1 MFCIK
6 LIIVSA
12 NIIITGKDL
21 IMNHLK
27 ICKNCKMHPIKDDI
41 LSTGYITYLEDGVQ
55 ECLWDHPIIETK
67 ILSSDFEIWEKISDS
82 TDFYDAM
89 ISLHD
94 KDIIEYELKMSQ
106 FRAQAEQMNAAENVK
121 KAEENTPKCPM
132 CGSTNITTGQRG
144 YSFWTG
150 FLGSNKT
157 VNRCSNCGHTWK
169 P

>member
-1 MFCIK
+1 MSKIRYCNHCNHTKENVLIYKMFFQ
-6 LIIVSA
+6 
-12 NIIITGKDL
+12 NIDEDVLNNFFAGYIGGIQDDYWL
-21 IMNHLK
+21 ENNICPF
-27 ICKNCKMHPIKDDI
+27 CKNEVKDINVHLDDI
-41 LSTGYITYLEDGVQ
+41 LVLAKASNYNRQL
-55 ECLWDHPIIETK
+55 L
-67 ILSSDFEIWEKISDS
+67 
-82 TDFYDAM
+82 DAM

-132 CGSTNITTGQRG
+132 CGSTNITAGQRG

>member
-1 MFCIK
+1 
-6 LIIVSA
+6 
-12 NIIITGKDL
+12 
-21 IMNHLK
+21 MNHLK

-106 FRAQAEQMNAAENVK
+106 FRAQVEQMNAAENVK
-121 KAEENTPKCPM
+121 KAEENTPKCPT
-132 CGSTNITTGQRG
+132 CGSTNITAGQRG

-157 VNRCSNCGHTWK
+157 VNRCSNCGYTWK

>member
-1 MFCIK
+1 
-6 LIIVSA
+6 
-12 NIIITGKDL
+12 
-21 IMNHLK
+21 MNHLK

-121 KAEENTPKCPM
+121 KAEENTPKCPK